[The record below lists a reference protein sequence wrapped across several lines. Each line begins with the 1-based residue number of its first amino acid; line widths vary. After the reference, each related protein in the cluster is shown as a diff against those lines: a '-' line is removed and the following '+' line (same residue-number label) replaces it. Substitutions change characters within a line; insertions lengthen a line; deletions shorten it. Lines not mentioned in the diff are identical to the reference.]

1 MISQGPF
8 QPRLFGDSV
17 AIYSRTLF
25 SRWVQRCYHKITHQ
39 GGSQTYITLGTVLC
53 KHSLAVSGANIAQI
67 QYRID
72 NIVRIHKKLTA
83 ELATLSY
90 VSFSSVHSAD
100 LSPVHFW
107 DRTGS
112 LLDSLSLGSEV
123 YDSELNDPH
132 YDQSLLESLFY
143 TAPVSGD
150 QKEGA

>member
-1 MISQGPF
+1 M
-8 QPRLFGDSV
+8 
-17 AIYSRTLF
+17 
-25 SRWVQRCYHKITHQ
+25 
-39 GGSQTYITLGTVLC
+39 LC
-53 KHSLAVSGANIAQI
+53 KHSLAVSGAYIAQI

-72 NIVRIHKKLTA
+72 SIVRIHKTSTA

-90 VSFSSVHSAD
+90 VSFFCVHSAD

-107 DRTGS
+107 DRSGS
-112 LLDSLSLGSEV
+112 ILDSLSLGSDV